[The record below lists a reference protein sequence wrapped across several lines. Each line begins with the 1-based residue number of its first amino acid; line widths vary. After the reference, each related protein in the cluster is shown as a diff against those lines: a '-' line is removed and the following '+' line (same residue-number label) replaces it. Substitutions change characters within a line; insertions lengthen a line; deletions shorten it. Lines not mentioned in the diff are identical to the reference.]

1 MKYDIPEIL
10 RTSEEKVFPK
20 KGGAYDRLSFP
31 LLAEIPKGKNK
42 KYDRALYRATRE
54 LYEALLPTLEKM
66 EVFSTSSTK
75 NYLNVTEYLLHSFAH
90 LASNPHRF
98 EYLAVSFNSNDY
110 HEDQTYGHLS
120 YVAMNLVTKALQT
133 SSITSITRL
142 NGTFNKEAMTGLRT
156 RFSIALNFKNWL
168 IERQLVFA
176 DHPYGIKSKPSSV
189 LATDLVSVS
198 TKNKHGGKTLTA
210 VQRELTERENAL
222 IVANSLLKKLKID
235 FVFPDYRSFEQ
246 CWDFGN
252 GEYRLRSMTGNQL
265 YRRFSGQDGSG
276 GRLWGHW
283 IQRCPSHMR
292 QFLTFDR
299 QAVYEG
305 DFSSM
310 QLNLMYSLKGITPPR
325 GDLYDIDD
333 EVPRHWMKSIFT
345 KSIGAENKMSAIHA
359 IRAEMHNFMPEL
371 ARKVETTFEK
381 FWKYHAD
388 VADLLFSGTT
398 WQQLQY
404 YESEI
409 ALEVLACLGQQG
421 ISCVPLHDG
430 FIVKAKY
437 KKTLETVMN
446 ASYRA
451 IVA

>member
-20 KGGAYDRLSFP
+20 RGGAYDRLSFP

-42 KYDRALYRATRE
+42 KYDRALYKATRE
-54 LYEALLPTLEKM
+54 LYEALLPTLKKM
-66 EVFSTSSTK
+66 EFFSTSSTK
-75 NYLNVTEYLLHSFAH
+75 NYLNVTKYLLHSFAH

-110 HEDQTYGHLS
+110 HQDQTYGHLS
-120 YVAMNLVTKALQT
+120 YVAMNLVTKALQS

-156 RFSIALNFKNWL
+156 RFRASRDFKDWL

-176 DHPYGIKSKPSSV
+176 DHPYGIKSKPSSL
-189 LATDLVSVS
+189 LATDLVCVS
-198 TKNKHGGKTLTA
+198 TNNKDGGKTLTP

-246 CWDFGN
+246 CWDFGK
-252 GEYRLRSMTGNQL
+252 GQYRLRSMTGNQL
-265 YRRFSGQDGSG
+265 YRRFSGKDGSG

-283 IQRCPSHMR
+283 IQRCPSHIR

-310 QLNLMYSLKGITPPR
+310 QLNLMYSLKGITPPK
-325 GDLYDIDD
+325 GDLYDITADL
-333 EVPRHWMKSIFT
+333 PRHWMKSIFT
-345 KSIGAENKMSAIHA
+345 KSIGAENKAAALQA
-359 IRAEMHNFMPEL
+359 IRANMHSSKPDL
-371 ARKVETTFEK
+371 ARQAEK
-381 FWKYHAD
+381 FFDMFWAYHAD
-388 VADLLFSGTT
+388 VADSLFNGGA
-398 WQQLQY
+398 WKGLQY

-409 ALEVLACLGQQG
+409 ALEVLSSLARQEIC
-421 ISCVPLHDG
+421 CVPLHDG
-430 FIVKAKY
+430 FLVKKRHS
-437 KKTLETVMN
+437 N
-446 ASYRA
+446 ALKICMDSAYRR
-451 IVA
+451 VLS

>member
-1 MKYDIPEIL
+1 MKYDVPEIF
-10 RTSEEKVFPK
+10 RTNEEKVFPK

-42 KYDRALYRATRE
+42 KYDRALYKATRE
-54 LYEALLPTLEKM
+54 LHEALLPALKKM
-66 EVFSTSSTK
+66 ESFSTSSTK
-75 NYLNVTEYLLHSFAH
+75 NYLKIVEYLLHSFAH

-120 YVAMNLVTKALQT
+120 YVAMTLVIKALQSNST
-133 SSITSITRL
+133 TSIIRL

-156 RFSIALNFKNWL
+156 RFSVPTKFKDWL
-168 IERQLVFA
+168 IERQLAFA
-176 DHPYGIKSKPSSV
+176 EHPYGIKSKPSSV

-198 TKNKHGGKTLTA
+198 TDNHQGGKTINP
-210 VQRELTERENAL
+210 VQRQLTEREKAL
-222 IVANSLLKKLKID
+222 IVANNLLRKLKID

-246 CWDFGN
+246 CWDFDN
-252 GEYRLRSMTGNQL
+252 GQYRLRSMTGNQL

-299 QAVYEG
+299 QTVYEG

-310 QLNLMYSLKGITPPR
+310 QLNLMYSLKGVTPPT
-325 GDLYDIDD
+325 GDLYEITD
-333 EVPRHWMKSIFT
+333 EVPRHWMKSVFT
-345 KSIGAENKMSAIHA
+345 KSIGAENRESAIQA
-359 IRAEMHNFMPEL
+359 VRAEMHNSKPDL
-371 ARKVETTFEK
+371 ARKAESIFED
-381 FWKYHAD
+381 FWEYHAD
-388 VADLLFSGTT
+388 VADLLFSGAT

-409 ALEVLACLGQQG
+409 ALEVIADLASQEIC
-421 ISCVPLHDG
+421 CVPIHDG
-430 FIVKAKY
+430 FIVKERFTEVLLQA
-437 KKTLETVMN
+437 MSS
-446 ASYRA
+446 AYRS
-451 IVA
+451 ILT